1 VLRWIQG
8 AFIKLIAR
16 SHEGNIINKSSHKQ
30 HMATR
35 LTVVP
40 RTPAELELIR
50 KVRDKIIEEDLELL
64 KELAKH

>member
-1 VLRWIQG
+1 
-8 AFIKLIAR
+8 
-16 SHEGNIINKSSHKQ
+16 
-30 HMATR
+30 MATR